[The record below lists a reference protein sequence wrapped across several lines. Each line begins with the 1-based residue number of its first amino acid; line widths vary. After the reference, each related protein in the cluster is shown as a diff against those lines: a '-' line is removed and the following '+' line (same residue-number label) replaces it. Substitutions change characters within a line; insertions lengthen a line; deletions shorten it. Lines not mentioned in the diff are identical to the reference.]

1 MTIQFSTKVLSEID
15 FKSPKAAAAI
25 CALPSDCLV
34 IAYRHTELN
43 QLQALDDLLGG
54 AITQARSLGDLDG
67 KAGVCTLLRSSQSWA
82 LSKVKLKRVLL
93 VGLGDQDSLINFA
106 KVVRSAVKHISGS
119 PIESVLWHMAS
130 FIGKQKAN
138 QSPAVLLERIRLLA
152 QIVGDQVYR
161 FGVRQAQFKTK
172 PTEKADSLKQLTLIT
187 NANQSSLVKIA
198 IREGAAL
205 VEGMN
210 LTKDLGN
217 LPPNV
222 CTPTFLAH
230 TAQNLSKKS
239 SLKVQVLGEKQIEA
253 LGMGS
258 FLAVAKGSETPPQ
271 FIIMRHDGGKPNEEP
286 IVLVGKGITFD
297 TGGISL
303 KPGEAMD
310 EMKYDMCGAAS
321 VFGTMH
327 AVSLLNLKKNVIGV
341 VPTCEN
347 MPSGRATRPG
357 DIVKSMS
364 GQTIEILNTDAEGR
378 LILCDALT
386 YVERFKPK
394 VVIDIA
400 TLTGACIIALGHVH
414 SGLFSDDEAM
424 VKDLRKAGHQSLD
437 TVWRLPLDAAYH
449 EQLKSNF
456 ADVANIGGRPAGSV
470 TAACFLSRFAE
481 KFRWAHLDI
490 AGTAWKSGAA
500 KGATGR
506 PVRSVGIG
514 DPRERPARRPGTP
527 GVLNPHRAGLA
538 TGIT

>member
-1 MTIQFSTKVLSEID
+1 MTIQFSTKVLADID
-15 FKSPKAAAAI
+15 FKSPKGAAAV
-25 CALPSDCLV
+25 CGLSSDCLV
-34 IAYRHTELN
+34 LAYRAAELS

-54 AITQARSLGDLDG
+54 AISEARSVGDLDG
-67 KAGVCTLLRSSQSWA
+67 KAGACTLLRSTRAWA

-93 VGLGDQDSLINFA
+93 VGLGDKESLGDFA
-106 KVVRSAVKHISGS
+106 KIARSALKVLSGGS
-119 PIESVLWHMAS
+119 IQSALWHTPS
-130 FIGKQKAN
+130 FTGKQKAN
-138 QSPAVLLERIRLLA
+138 QSPNAIAERIRVLA

-161 FGVRQAQFKTK
+161 FGARQEQFKTK
-172 PTEKADSLKQLTLIT
+172 PQEKADTLEHFTLLANAKQ
-187 NANQSSLVKIA
+187 AALVKTA
-198 IREGAAL
+198 IHEGSAL

-217 LPPNV
+217 LPPNI
-222 CTPTFLAH
+222 CTPTFLAQ
-230 TAQNLSKKS
+230 TALNLPKKTK
-239 SLKVQVLGEKQIEA
+239 LKVQVFNQQQIEA

-271 FIIMRHDGGKPNEEP
+271 FIIMHHEGGKTNEDP

-321 VFGTMH
+321 VFGTMY
-327 AVSLLNLKKNVIGV
+327 AVSLLGLKKNVIGV

-364 GQTIEILNTDAEGR
+364 GQTIEVLNTDAEGR

-394 VVIDIA
+394 AVIDVA

-414 SGLFSDDEAM
+414 SGLFSDDEAL
-424 VKDLRKAGHQSLD
+424 VKALNKAGHQSLD

-456 ADVANIGGRPAGSV
+456 ADLANIGGRPAGSV

-506 PVRSVGIG
+506 PV
-514 DPRERPARRPGTP
+514 PLL
-527 GVLNPHRAGLA
+527 LNFLLDQ
-538 TGIT
+538 

>member
-54 AITQARSLGDLDG
+54 AIAQARSLGDLDG
-67 KAGVCTLLRSSQSWA
+67 KAGVCTLLRSGQSWA

-93 VGLGDQDSLINFA
+93 VGLGDQDSLIDFA
-106 KVVRSAVKHISGS
+106 KVIRSAVKHISGS

-152 QIVGDQVYR
+152 QIMGDQVYR

-172 PTEKADSLKQLTLIT
+172 PTEKADSLKQVTLIT
-187 NANQSSLVKIA
+187 NTNQSSSVKIA

-394 VVIDIA
+394 AVIDVA

-414 SGLFSDDEAM
+414 SGLFSDDETL
-424 VKDLRKAGHQSLD
+424 VKDLSKAGHQSLD

-506 PVRSVGIG
+506 PV
-514 DPRERPARRPGTP
+514 PLL
-527 GVLNPHRAGLA
+527 LNYLLDQ
-538 TGIT
+538 

>member
-1 MTIQFSTKVLSEID
+1 MTIQFSTKVLADID
-15 FKSPKAAAAI
+15 FKSPKGAAAV
-25 CALPSDCLV
+25 CGLTSDCLV
-34 IAYRHTELN
+34 LAYRAAELS

-54 AITQARSLGDLDG
+54 AISEARSVGDLDG
-67 KAGVCTLLRSSQSWA
+67 KAGACTLLRSTRAWA

-93 VGLGDQDSLINFA
+93 VGLGDKESLGDFA
-106 KVVRSAVKHISGS
+106 KTVRSALKVLSGGS
-119 PIESVLWHMAS
+119 IQSVLWHTSS
-130 FIGKQKAN
+130 FTGKQKAN
-138 QSPAVLLERIRLLA
+138 QSPNAIAERIRLLA

-161 FGVRQAQFKTK
+161 FGARHEQFKTK
-172 PTEKADSLKQLTLIT
+172 PLEKADTLEHFTLLT
-187 NANQSSLVKIA
+187 NAKQAALVKTA
-198 IREGAAL
+198 IQEGSAL

-222 CTPTFLAH
+222 CTPSFLAQ
-230 TAQNLSKKS
+230 TALNLPKKTK
-239 SLKVQVLGEKQIEA
+239 LKVEAFNQQQIEA

-271 FIIMRHDGGKPNEEP
+271 FIIMRHEGGKTNEDP

-321 VFGTMH
+321 VFGTMY
-327 AVSLLNLKKNVIGV
+327 AVSLLGLKKNVIGV

-364 GQTIEILNTDAEGR
+364 GQTIEVLNTDAEGR

-394 VVIDIA
+394 AVIDVA

-414 SGLFSDDEAM
+414 SGLFSDDEAL
-424 VKDLRKAGHQSLD
+424 VKALNKAGHQSLD

-470 TAACFLSRFAE
+470 TAACFLSRFAD

-506 PVRSVGIG
+506 PV
-514 DPRERPARRPGTP
+514 PLL
-527 GVLNPHRAGLA
+527 LNFLLDQ
-538 TGIT
+538 

>member
-15 FKSPKAAAAI
+15 FKSPKAATAI
-25 CALPSDCLV
+25 CGLSGDCL
-34 IAYRHTELN
+34 ILGYRQGELN

-54 AITQARSLGDLDG
+54 AIGQARSLGDLDG
-67 KAGVCTLLRSSQSWA
+67 KAGACTLLRSTHSWA
-82 LSKVKLKRVLL
+82 LSKVRLKRVLL
-93 VGLGDQDSLINFA
+93 VGLGDKESLADFA
-106 KVVRSAVKHISGS
+106 KVARSAMKHISAS
-119 PIESVLWHMAS
+119 PIESVLWHVGS
-130 FIGKQKAN
+130 FTGKHKAN
-138 QSPAVLLERIRLLA
+138 QSPTAIQERIRLLA
-152 QIVGDQVYR
+152 QIVGDQAYH

-172 PTEKADSLKQLTLIT
+172 PVAKSDPLKLVTLLTNT
-187 NANQSSLVKIA
+187 KQAALVKA
-198 IREGAAL
+198 SVHEGAAL

-217 LPPNV
+217 LPPNI

-239 SLKVQVLGEKQIEA
+239 SLRVQVLGEKQIEA

-258 FLAVAKGSETPPQ
+258 FLAVAKGSDTPPQ
-271 FIIMRHDGGKPNEEP
+271 FIIMRHDGGRADEDP
-286 IVLVGKGITFD
+286 IVIVGKGITFD

-364 GQTIEILNTDAEGR
+364 GQTIEVLNTDAEGR

-394 VVIDIA
+394 AVIDVA

-414 SGLFSDDEAM
+414 SGLFSDDESL
-424 VKDLRKAGHQSLD
+424 VKDLSKAGHQSLD

-456 ADVANIGGRPAGSV
+456 ADMANIGGRPAGSV

-490 AGTAWKSGAA
+490 AGTAWKSGAT

-506 PVRSVGIG
+506 PV
-514 DPRERPARRPGTP
+514 PLL
-527 GVLNPHRAGLA
+527 LNFLLDQ
-538 TGIT
+538 

>member
-1 MTIQFSTKVLSEID
+1 MTIQFSTKVLSDSD

-25 CALPSDCLV
+25 CGLSGDCLV
-34 IAYRHTELN
+34 LGYRHTELN
-43 QLQALDDLLGG
+43 QLKALDDLLGG
-54 AITQARSLGDLDG
+54 AIAHARSLGDLDG
-67 KAGVCTLLRSSQSWA
+67 KAGSCTLLRSSPSWA
-82 LSKVKLKRVLL
+82 LSKVKLKRILL
-93 VGLGDQDSLINFA
+93 VGLGDQESLLDFA
-106 KVVRSAVKHISGS
+106 KVTRSAVKQISGG
-119 PIESVLWHMAS
+119 PIESVLWHTPS
-130 FIGKQKAN
+130 FMGKQKGN
-138 QSPAVLLERIRLLA
+138 QSPAVMSERIHLLA

-161 FGVRQAQFKTK
+161 FGVRQEQFKTK
-172 PTEKADSLKQLTLIT
+172 PVDKADPLKLLTLIT
-187 NANQSSLVKIA
+187 NTKQAALVKLA
-198 IREGAAL
+198 LRVGSAL

-217 LPPNV
+217 LPPNI

-230 TAQNLSKKS
+230 TAQNLSKNS

-258 FLAVAKGSETPPQ
+258 FLAVAKGSEMPPQ
-271 FIIMRHDGGKPNEEP
+271 FIIMRHDGGKANEDP

-327 AVSLLNLKKNVIGV
+327 AVSLLHLNKNVIGV

-357 DIVKSMS
+357 DIVRSMS
-364 GQTIEILNTDAEGR
+364 GQTIEVLNTDAEGR

-386 YVERFKPK
+386 YVERFKPRA
-394 VVIDIA
+394 VIDVA

-414 SGLFSDDEAM
+414 SGLFSDDETL
-424 VKDLRKAGHQSLD
+424 VKDLTKAGHRSLD

-456 ADVANIGGRPAGSV
+456 ADLANIGGRPAGSV
-470 TAACFLSRFAE
+470 TAACFLSCFAE

-506 PVRSVGIG
+506 PV
-514 DPRERPARRPGTP
+514 P
-527 GVLNPHRAGLA
+527 VLLSFLLEQ
-538 TGIT
+538 